1 MTRLPNLR
9 QLHYFSV
16 VAETLNFRAASSELN
31 IAQSAISRAVRDL
44 EVSLGQPLLERTTR
58 SVRLSP
64 QGKALAEG
72 IGRAWREIETALRE
86 VEQIAEGE
94 RGELVVGYSAQA
106 THGPMSRLLLEF
118 KKAHPHVVIRLRLLS
133 SEEQIQQIEAGAIDL
148 GFLLSAGVKPG
159 IGHLEIARERLV
171 ALLPM
176 LHPLA
181 ERRSIPLA
189 ALRSEP
195 FIMGT
200 TERWKVFR
208 TITDS
213 ACLQSGFLP
222 DVVGVADDVPLLL
235 EMISAGQGVTLFG
248 SAIRHS
254 LPPGVV
260 AVPLDEGTSSFG
272 ISLAWRGE
280 IGNALPLMRLLVGFT
295 READIGKSRPQ
306 GDGEPET
313 GKIAVS

>member
-16 VAETLNFRAASSELN
+16 VAETLSFRAASSELN
-31 IAQSAISRAVRDL
+31 IAQPAISRAVRDL
-44 EVSLGQPLLERTTR
+44 EVALGQPLVERTTR

-64 QGKALAEG
+64 QGRALAEG
-72 IGRAWREIETALRE
+72 MRRARREIETALRE

-94 RGELVVGYSAQA
+94 RGELLVGYSAQA
-106 THGPMSRLLLEF
+106 THGPMSRLLLDF

-133 SEEQIQQIEAGAIDL
+133 SEEQIQQIEAGTIDL
-148 GFLLSAGVKPG
+148 GFLLSACVRPG
-159 IGHLEIARERLV
+159 IGHVEVAREHLV
-171 ALLPM
+171 ALLPS

-189 ALRSEP
+189 ALRSDP

-200 TERWKVFR
+200 LERWQAFR

-222 DVVGVADDVPLLL
+222 NVVGVADDVPLLL
-235 EMISAGQGVTLFG
+235 EMIAAGQGVTLFG

-260 AVPLDEGTSSFG
+260 AVPLDRGTGGFG

-280 IGNALPLMRLLVGFT
+280 IEDALPLMRLLVGFT
-295 READIGKSRPQ
+295 RQTDLAAS
-306 GDGEPET
+306 
-313 GKIAVS
+313 A

>member
-16 VAETLNFRAASSELN
+16 VAETLSFRAASSELN
-31 IAQSAISRAVRDL
+31 IAQPAISRAVRDL
-44 EVSLGQPLLERTTR
+44 EVALGQPLVERTTR

-64 QGKALAEG
+64 QGRALAEG
-72 IGRAWREIETALRE
+72 MRRARREIETALRE

-94 RGELVVGYSAQA
+94 RGELLVGYSAQA
-106 THGPMSRLLLEF
+106 THGPMSRLLLDF

-133 SEEQIQQIEAGAIDL
+133 SEEQIQQIEAGTIDL
-148 GFLLSAGVKPG
+148 GFLLSACVRPG
-159 IGHLEIARERLV
+159 IGHVEVAREHLV
-171 ALLPM
+171 ALLPS

-189 ALRSEP
+189 TLRSDP

-200 TERWKVFR
+200 LERWQAFR

-222 DVVGVADDVPLLL
+222 NVVGVADDVPLLL
-235 EMISAGQGVTLFG
+235 EMIAAGQGVTLFG

-260 AVPLDEGTSSFG
+260 AVPLDRGSDRGGAGGFG

-280 IGNALPLMRLLVGFT
+280 IEEALPLMRLLVGFT
-295 READIGKSRPQ
+295 RQADLAAS
-306 GDGEPET
+306 
-313 GKIAVS
+313 A

>member
-16 VAETLNFRAASSELN
+16 VADTLSFRAASCELN
-31 IAQSAISRAVRDL
+31 IAQPAISRAVRDL
-44 EVSLGQPLLERTTR
+44 EVALGQPLMERTTR

-64 QGKALAEG
+64 QGRALAEG
-72 IGRAWREIETALRE
+72 MRRALREIETALRE

-106 THGPMSRLLLEF
+106 THGPMSRLLLDF

-133 SEEQIQQIEAGAIDL
+133 SEEQIQQIEAGTIDL
-148 GFLLSAGVKPG
+148 GFLLSAGVRPG
-159 IGHLEIARERLV
+159 IGHVQIAREHLV
-171 ALLPM
+171 ALLPS

-200 TERWKVFR
+200 PERWRVFR

-213 ACLQSGFLP
+213 ACLKSGFLP

-235 EMISAGQGVTLFG
+235 EMIAAGQGVTLFG

-260 AVPLDEGTSSFG
+260 AVPLDKGAGSFG

-280 IGNALPLMRLLVGFT
+280 IETALPLMRLLVGFT
-295 READIGKSRPQ
+295 RETDIEAS
-306 GDGEPET
+306 
-313 GKIAVS
+313 S